1 MVAILRWCRGWIC
14 LLYPILNSNS
24 TILYTSTIIS
34 IKPYNIITT
43 PNSNGSNTKSRVQYR
58 YIYFLNWDVVVL
70 QLCIKTRNKE
80 DGK

>member
-24 TILYTSTIIS
+24 TMQYTSTIIS

-43 PNSNGSNTKSRVQYR
+43 PNSNGSNTKMVQGMDMSV
-58 YIYFLNWDVVVL
+58 ISN
-70 QLCIKTRNKE
+70 TE
-80 DGK
+80 